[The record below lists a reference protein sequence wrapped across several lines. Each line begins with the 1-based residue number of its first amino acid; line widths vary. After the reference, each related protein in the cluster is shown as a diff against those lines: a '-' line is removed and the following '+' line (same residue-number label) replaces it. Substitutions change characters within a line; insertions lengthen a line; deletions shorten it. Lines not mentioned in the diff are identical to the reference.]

1 MTAIATDDLKFR
13 YSELLFTEIKNA
25 TDSNHF
31 YVGIGKSDQYDSAN
45 DTIIDPVNRYKD
57 HLEARNNLQSI
68 LKIAEGSMSYVVPR
82 SNWVS
87 GTPYESWKDGHDGIP
102 SNKYYVMTD
111 NLEVFICLENS
122 KSSAGDIQAS
132 TVNPSSVRAALQ
144 QGHGIDKA
152 FKTSDGYIW
161 KFLYAVETSKQAAF
175 LSSNFMPIQNQDS
188 GGNLPGVSAATTSAQ
203 TDQAKVRKCATGGQ
217 VLGVEVVNAGAGYTG
232 TPTITITG
240 DGTGAAGLVVMNGT
254 SIGHIQM
261 IPAGKD
267 AATTMRD
274 SGMGSGYNFA
284 RVEISGGTDSAT
296 THATL
301 RAIIGPRDGIGS
313 LATHDLKSSSLMFN
327 VKPAGTQSGTFNI
340 SQDFRQIS
348 LLRNLNYVD
357 SAVAGN
363 RVTLGQARVGRI
375 CRLTPGTGNPAL
387 GFQTDEKI
395 TQSGGNIVGW
405 VDYIDSGYSGANNLQ
420 LYYHHNERAD
430 LKSGPFTGGQTV
442 TGSVSSVT
450 GTVAADVEVIQGA
463 TATSNGFGAIDR
475 YSGDI
480 LYIDNRAR
488 IERTETQTE
497 DIKIILSV

>member
-45 DTIIDPVNRYKD
+45 DTIIDPVNRNKD
-57 HLEARNNLQSI
+57 HLEARNNLQSL

-87 GTPYESWKDGHDGIP
+87 GTPYESWKDHHDGIP

-122 KSSAGDIQAS
+122 KSTAGDTQAS
-132 TVNPSSVRAALQ
+132 TINPSSVRATLQ

-161 KFLYAVETSKQAAF
+161 KFLYAIETAKQAAF
-175 LSSNFMPIQNQDS
+175 LSSNFMPLQNQDS
-188 GGNLPGVSAATTSAQ
+188 AGNLPGVATATTSAQ
-203 TDQAKVRKCATGGQ
+203 TDQAKVRKCATSGQ
-217 VLGVEVVNAGAGYTG
+217 VLGVEVVNAGGGYTG

-240 DGTGAAGLVVMNGT
+240 DGAGAAGLVVMNGT

-261 IPAGKD
+261 IPAGKN
-267 AATTMRD
+267 AVTTMRD

-284 RVEISGGTDSAT
+284 RVEISGADDSST

-348 LLRNLNYVD
+348 LLRNLDYTD

-363 RVTLGQARVGRI
+363 RVTQGQARVGRI
-375 CRLTPGTGNPAL
+375 CKLTSGSKSLA
-387 GFQTDEKI
+387 FQTDEKI
-395 TQSGGNIVGW
+395 TQSGGAVVGW
-405 VDYIDSGYSGANNLQ
+405 VDYIDSDGSTSLQ
-420 LYYHHNERAD
+420 LYYHHNERVD
-430 LKSGPFTGGQTV
+430 LKSGPFIGGQTV
-442 TGSVSSVT
+442 TGSVSGIT
-450 GTVAADVEVIQGA
+450 GTVSTDTETVQSGL
-463 TATSNGFGAIDR
+463 GAIDR